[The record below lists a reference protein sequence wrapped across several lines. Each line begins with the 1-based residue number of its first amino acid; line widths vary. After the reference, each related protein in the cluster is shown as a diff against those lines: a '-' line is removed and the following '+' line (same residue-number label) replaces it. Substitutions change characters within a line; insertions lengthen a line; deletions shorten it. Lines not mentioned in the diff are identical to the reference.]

1 MNQHERP
8 DGDGNTKPLE
18 LAGKANAFLTKRVA
32 EVAEADPDLE
42 DLVLNVLSLAS
53 EEEFRKKIPVIA
65 VELCRIGAWAYPGGR
80 KHRKKGKKQG
90 LGKRRMKRFLPD
102 VQPYDLIDHAWNRV
116 LADIQEHRE
125 MSEFRTISSVQ
136 LFITRFTRKMEDHLK
151 ALAQRE
157 ASHAGVTDK
166 KSINEASTVI
176 DVDQF
181 QKFGDRKLIRKV
193 LTLLES
199 HPQHRETIRRR
210 FFEDLTPKMER
221 EKYGGDIAEINR
233 RREAAVVFLKRNIP
247 EIKG

>member
-136 LFITRFTRKMEDHLK
+136 LFITRFTRNMEDHLK

-166 KSINEASTVI
+166 KSINEASTII
-176 DVDQF
+176 DVDQYH
-181 QKFGDRKLIRKV
+181 KFGARKLMRK
-193 LTLLES
+193 LL
-199 HPQHRETIRRR
+199 
-210 FFEDLTPKMER
+210 FFTFKSNKIYDFWYGVFNLAVCHTGNFER
-221 EKYGGDIAEINR
+221 KGDIFVHSALRQKLKILKHYTNF
-233 RREAAVVFLKRNIP
+233 AAQ
-247 EIKG
+247 